1 MNFKISLFY
10 RYQVFTLFLGM
21 FLALPFKLLF
31 NSQPKNEPRYE
42 LILDKPKKKY
52 SVKLLIFPSLCDVS
66 ATVMDCI
73 GLIYVKKKNQLT
85 PKLIDFFF
93 LILDACF
100 SSSNVERLYG
110 DFHMYFIYLLMIN
123 WSLVLISIF
132 LFKKTYRFY
141 HYLAVILILLGIST
155 N

>member
-1 MNFKISLFY
+1 MLFY

-42 LILDKPKKKY
+42 LILDKPKKNY
-52 SVKLLIFPSLCDVS
+52 SVTLLIFPSLCDVS

-73 GLIYVKKKNQLT
+73 GLIYVKKNT
-85 PKLIDFFF
+85 SWHPKLIDFLFKF
-93 LILDACF
+93 KTHVSVHQMLKGFMVIFTCTLFTLLI
-100 SSSNVERLYG
+100 
-110 DFHMYFIYLLMIN
+110 IN
-123 WSLVLISIF
+123 WSVVLISIF
-132 LFKKTYRFY
+132 LFKKTYKFY
-141 HYLAVILILLGIST
+141 HYLAVILILLGITT